1 MRDLQAGQVL
11 SWKAVK
17 KVLHATLH
25 LQDSMIFSISRR
37 AEGDLLKPPSD
48 VLYPNSCARYLFS
61 CWSQL

>member
-37 AEGDLLKPPSD
+37 AEGDLL
-48 VLYPNSCARYLFS
+48 
-61 CWSQL
+61 